1 MTAKIKLNAASGG
14 GSFSLQAPS
23 SSSNNRVFT
32 LPDSA
37 DATLLTSTSATGK
50 ILQVVQAVKTDT
62 FSSSSASLVDITGL
76 SLSITP
82 SATSSKIL
90 VSVDVKYSITVVNRW
105 ILLQLVRGSTAIYQ
119 GDTAS
124 SRSRASVFA
133 SLFDASGR
141 STHIMNSH
149 IHFLDSPNTTSAT
162 TYKLQGTCQNDSSP
176 SFVINRSKDDDDAN
190 YGGRTASSI
199 TAMEVAA

>member
-23 SSSNNRVFT
+23 SSANNRVFT

-62 FSSSSASLVDITGL
+62 FSTTSGSLVDITGL

-90 VSVDVKYSITVVNRW
+90 VNVSFNHSITSVDRW
-105 ILLQLVRGSTAIYQ
+105 MQFQLVRGSTAIYLV
-119 GDTAS
+119 DAAS
-124 SRSRASVFA
+124 SRTRASVFT

-162 TYKLQGTCQNDSSP
+162 TYKLQCARQNDSVP
-176 SFVINRSKDDDDAN
+176 SLVINRSKDDDKL
-190 YGGRTASSI
+190 GSLG
-199 TAMEVAA
+199 